1 MALTIE
7 QQRALAISEARRR
20 AAEAGAGALNPLTTT
35 AQGAEHPETQTQLSA
50 SEAWRRL
57 GASFITGGATGLN
70 EIAFSPNLV
79 NQFGQ
84 PAWNWAREQG
94 LPPAQDGGGVSLL
107 DRAAEG
113 SRAFISD
120 NLYQP
125 QSGAERAAFNV
136 GMFLPV
142 AAALPAAGVGGR
154 AINIASQGVLPA
166 AAYTAATEAT
176 RGTGLETPVGLAAS
190 MVGGGAGGLAA
201 NRLPRA
207 QAELNASRALNQS
220 GQTPQELAAALRVNP
235 ELMALDVN
243 RNIHAL
249 SQAVAARPGAGSV
262 ILADAITQRAATRAG
277 RTEQIFTDAAGASPN
292 MKAEL
297 EALQATTRQNGDAAF
312 GFVWQI
318 APPIDVSPAI
328 ATIDRLMPPIT
339 TPRPLTVAE
348 AELARLR
355 DALTAGGNGQLSD
368 AQRIHA
374 LQSDLRRTIEAFRT
388 SSNGAERL
396 AARDL
401 NTARQSIIDT
411 IDGAVG
417 GTPTQPGFY
426 RTAQA
431 QYADDIAVQDA
442 FNLGWEI
449 LDNQRTIERSPSF
462 WNDWVAGLSQPE
474 LDAAR
479 MAARG
484 RLDTAIGTA
493 RNPGTAATALAEV
506 DFNLQRMQA
515 LFGTAEAKRMEDLL
529 KEEGGMAGS
538 GNRLIG
544 NSATA
549 ARLAAGEAMPVRAA
563 GGRAISA
570 TGVGAL
576 GTATLGAL
584 AGAGQLSWK
593 AAAGAAT
600 ATALSAG
607 WNKLA
612 RTLELNRDARFAT
625 MATARGQD
633 AQDIWTRLGNPAS
646 PFRAM
651 MQGAGVAAVPQLGNL
666 LPQ

>member
-1 MALTIE
+1 MADPWENDPIVVP
-7 QQRALAISEARRR
+7 
-20 AAEAGAGALNPLTTT
+20 AGQSPWT
-35 AQGAEHPETQTQLSA
+35 ADPRTMAQPNDPPHPETQTPLSA

-57 GASFITGGATGLN
+57 GASFITGAATGLD
-70 EIAFSPNLV
+70 ELVAFPNTID
-79 NQFGQ
+79 QFGRQAVGAVWDRVTGQDLQ
-84 PAWNWAREQG
+84 PTRDALGPQ
-94 LPPAQDGGGVSLL
+94 LL

-125 QSGAERAAFNV
+125 NGAAERAAFNV
-136 GMFLPV
+136 GMFLPG

-154 AINIASQGVLPA
+154 AINIAAYGALPA
-166 AAYTAATEAT
+166 GAYTAATEAL
-176 RGTGLETPVGLAAS
+176 GDSPLALPVGLAAS
-190 MVGGGAGGLAA
+190 MVGGGGGGLAA
-201 NRLPRA
+201 ARLPRA

-262 ILADAITQRAATRAG
+262 ILADAITQRAASRAG

-292 MKAEL
+292 MHAEL

-355 DALTAGGNGQLSD
+355 DALTAGGGGQLTD

-388 SSNGAERL
+388 SANGAERL
-396 AARDL
+396 AVRDL
-401 NTARQSIIDT
+401 GTVRQSIIDT
-411 IDGAVG
+411 IDEAVG

-506 DFNLQRMQA
+506 DFNRQRMTA
-515 LFGTAEAKRMEDLL
+515 LFGADEADQMAARLGQEGLMAER
-529 KEEGGMAGS
+529 S
-538 GNRLIG
+538 NRLTG

-549 ARLAAGEAMPVRAA
+549 ERTAADRAMPVRAP
-563 GGRAISA
+563 GSPNITL
-570 TGVGAL
+570 TGAGAL
-576 GTATLGAL
+576 GSLVL
-584 AGAGQLSWK
+584 AGSQSWK